1 MEVDKT
7 IVAQKVT
14 VASGDGAHFLA
25 GLTGPLTGRRIELPP
40 TGAVLGRATEATI
53 QVKDPAVSSRHCR
66 LGTILGQV
74 MVQDLGSSNGT
85 FIDEE
90 QVVEPRTFPI
100 GSVLQI
106 GNSLFK
112 LEFRSK
118 QEVLEEERQARELE
132 KAAGYVR
139 ALLPQPLNDPPVI
152 TEWRFIPSDQLGGDA
167 FGYHYLPDGRFAL
180 YLVDVCGHGAAPAL
194 HSVAVINVIKKQ
206 SLPHVDFT
214 RPDAVLRAL
223 NEAYQMEEH
232 ANMYF
237 TLWYGVLDLATRNLV
252 YASGGHPPA
261 VMIDEAT
268 GAPTKLMT
276 PNLAI
281 GMMRGIPYKQAEVT
295 VPPNARFYLYSDGA
309 FEVVTKAGEE
319 WRVDEFLAVLGK
331 GVIPGLAET
340 ARVEREVRAIMQGT
354 VFDDDFSLL
363 VLRVP

>member
-14 VASGDGAHFLA
+14 VASGDGAYFLA

-40 TGAVLGRATEATI
+40 NGAILGRAVDAAI

-66 LGTILGQV
+66 IAIIMGQV
-74 MVQDLGSSNGT
+74 IVQDLGSSNGT
-85 FIDEE
+85 FIDEGLVSDP
-90 QVVEPRTFPI
+90 QTFPI

-112 LEFRSK
+112 LEFRSR
-118 QEVLEEERQARELE
+118 QEVLEEERQGRELE

-139 ALLPQPLNDPPVI
+139 ALLPPPLTVPPVI

-167 FGYHYLPDGRFAL
+167 FGYHFLDDGRFAL

-194 HSVAVINVIKKQ
+194 HSVAVINNLRKQ
-206 SLPHVDFT
+206 SVPHVDFT
-214 RPDAVLRAL
+214 RPEQVLRAL
-223 NEAYQMEEH
+223 NDAYQMEEH

-237 TLWYGVLDLATRNLV
+237 TLWYGVLDVASRKLV

-261 VMIDEAT
+261 LLIDANGT
-268 GAPTKLMT
+268 ASRLRT

-281 GMMRGIPYKQAEVT
+281 GMLRGVNYQAAEVEI
-295 VPPNARFYLYSDGA
+295 PAGSRLYLYSDGA
-309 FEVVTKAGEE
+309 YEVVTKAGEE
-319 WRVDEFLAVLGK
+319 WRVEEFLEVLQRE
-331 GVIPGLAET
+331 PQTGLAET
-340 ARVEREVRAIMQGT
+340 ARVEREVRAVMQGS
-354 VFDDDFSLL
+354 VFDDDFSLM
-363 VLRVP
+363 VFRFP

>member
-7 IVAQKVT
+7 IVAQKVN

-132 KAAGYVR
+132 KAASYVR
-139 ALLPQPLNDPPVI
+139 ALLPQPLNEGPVI
-152 TEWRFIPSDQLGGDA
+152 SEWRFIPSDQLGGDA

-214 RPDAVLRAL
+214 RPDDVLRAL

-237 TLWYGVLDLATRNLV
+237 TLWYGVLDLKERKLL
-252 YASGGHPPA
+252 YASGGHPPSL
-261 VMIDEAT
+261 MIDEAT
-268 GAPTKLMT
+268 GEATKLMT

-281 GMMRGIPYKQAEVT
+281 GMMRGIPYKQAEVD
-295 VPPNARFYLYSDGA
+295 VPANARLYLYSDGA

-319 WRVDEFLAVLGK
+319 WRVDEFLAVLAK

-340 ARVEREVRAIMQGT
+340 ARVEREVRAVMQGT
-354 VFDDDFSLL
+354 VFDDDFSIL

>member
-14 VASGDGAHFLA
+14 VASGDGAYFLA

-40 TGAVLGRATEATI
+40 TGAILGRSVEAVI

-66 LGTILGQV
+66 IAIIMGQV
-74 MVQDLGSSNGT
+74 IVQDLGSSNGT
-85 FIDEE
+85 FIDEGLV
-90 QVVEPRTFPI
+90 QEPQSFPI

-112 LEFRSK
+112 LEFRSR
-118 QEVLEEERQARELE
+118 QEVLEEERQSRELE
-132 KAAGYVR
+132 KAASYVR
-139 ALLPQPLNDPPVI
+139 ALLPPPLTSPPVI

-167 FGYHYLPDGRFAL
+167 FGYHFLEDGRFAL

-194 HSVAVINVIKKQ
+194 HSVAVINVLRKQ
-206 SLPHVDFT
+206 SLPNVDFT
-214 RPDAVLRAL
+214 RPDEVMRAL
-223 NEAYQMEEH
+223 NADFQMEEH

-237 TLWYGVLDLATRNLV
+237 TLWYGVLDVNTRKLV

-261 VMIDEAT
+261 LLIDAAGT
-268 GAPTKLMT
+268 PTKLMT

-281 GMMRGIPYKQAEVT
+281 GMLRGVGYKAAEVEIQ
-295 VPPNARFYLYSDGA
+295 PDSRLYLYSDGA
-309 FEVVTKAGEE
+309 YEVVTKAGEE
-319 WRVDEFLAVLGK
+319 WRVDEFLAVLEREPQ
-331 GVIPGLAET
+331 PGLAET
-340 ARVEREVRAIMQGT
+340 ARVERDVRAVMQGS

-363 VLRVP
+363 VLRFP

>member
-25 GLTGPLTGRRIELPP
+25 GLTGPLTGRRIELPA

-139 ALLPQPLNDPPVI
+139 ALLPQPLNDPPVT

-167 FGYHYLPDGRFAL
+167 FGYHFLPDGRFAL
-180 YLVDVCGHGAAPAL
+180 YLVDVRGVSAALAAAAFGVPHLAGIVCSPLAGLLSDRLGRRAVILIGVVALGPAWLSITLLPTELLPLSLVAIGIASSLRLTVTEVFVTESAPPHRRATYLGGYYMLSQELGGLAAPLLGLLAGGVGIGAAFVMYVFIKVVKGKLTEVHPLLWA
-194 HSVAVINVIKKQ
+194 VAIAFVIYFMQDWI
-206 SLPHVDFT
+206 
-214 RPDAVLRAL
+214 RPYVA
-223 NEAYQMEEH
+223 
-232 ANMYF
+232 
-237 TLWYGVLDLATRNLV
+237 
-252 YASGGHPPA
+252 
-261 VMIDEAT
+261 
-268 GAPTKLMT
+268 
-276 PNLAI
+276 
-281 GMMRGIPYKQAEVT
+281 
-295 VPPNARFYLYSDGA
+295 
-309 FEVVTKAGEE
+309 
-319 WRVDEFLAVLGK
+319 
-331 GVIPGLAET
+331 
-340 ARVEREVRAIMQGT
+340 
-354 VFDDDFSLL
+354 
-363 VLRVP
+363 

>member
-25 GLTGPLTGRRIELPP
+25 GLTGPLTGRRIELPAS
-40 TGAVLGRATEATI
+40 GAVLGRSTEATI

-90 QVVEPRTFPI
+90 QVSEPRTFPI

-112 LEFRSK
+112 LEFRSR

-132 KAAGYVR
+132 KAASYVR
-139 ALLPQPLNDPPVI
+139 ALLPQPLAEPPVI
-152 TEWRFIPSDQLGGDA
+152 AEWRFIPSDQLGGDA
-167 FGYHYLPDGRFAL
+167 FGYHFLEDGRFVL

-194 HSVAVINVIKKQ
+194 HSVAVINVIRKG

-214 RPDAVLRAL
+214 RPDLVLRAL

-237 TLWYGVLDLATRNLV
+237 TLWYGVLDLKQRRLV

-261 VMIDEAT
+261 LMIDEAT
-268 GAPTKLMT
+268 GAATKLMT

-281 GMMRGIPYKQAEVT
+281 GMMKGIPYKQAEVDIPANT
-295 VPPNARFYLYSDGA
+295 RFYLYSDGA
-309 FEVVTKAGEE
+309 FEIVTKAGEE
-319 WRVDEFLAVLGK
+319 WRVDEFLAVLGR
-331 GVIPGLAET
+331 GVQAGLSET
-340 ARVEREVRAIMQGT
+340 ARVEREVRATMQGT

-363 VLRVP
+363 VLRIP

>member
-14 VASGDGAHFLA
+14 VASGDGAYFLA

-40 TGAVLGRATEATI
+40 NGATLGRSVDTVI

-66 LGTILGQV
+66 LAIIMGQV
-74 MVQDLGSSNGT
+74 IVQDLGSSNGT
-85 FIDEE
+85 FIDEGL
-90 QVVEPRTFPI
+90 VAEPQSFPI

-112 LEFRSK
+112 LEFRSR
-118 QEVLEEERQARELE
+118 QEVLEEERQGRELE

-139 ALLPQPLNDPPVI
+139 ALLPPPLTAPPVL

-167 FGYHYLPDGRFAL
+167 FGYHFLEDGRFAL

-194 HSVAVINVIKKQ
+194 HSVAVINTLRKQ
-206 SLPHVDFT
+206 SLPNVDFT
-214 RPDAVLRAL
+214 HPDEVLRAL
-223 NEAYQMEEH
+223 NADFQMEEH

-237 TLWYGVLDLATRNLV
+237 TLWYGVMDVANRRLV

-261 VMIDEAT
+261 VLIDAE
-268 GAPTKLMT
+268 GAVTRLIT

-281 GMMRGIPYKQAEVT
+281 GMLPGVGFKAAEVDI
-295 VPPNARFYLYSDGA
+295 PAGSRLYLYSDGA
-309 FEVVTKAGEE
+309 YEVVTKAGEE
-319 WRVDEFLAVLGK
+319 WRVEEFLEVLQRE
-331 GVIPGLAET
+331 PQQGLAET
-340 ARVEREVRAIMQGT
+340 ARVEREVRAVMQGT

-363 VLRVP
+363 VLRFP

>member
-14 VASGDGAHFLA
+14 VSSGDGAHFLA

-40 TGAVLGRATEATI
+40 TGAVLGRSVEANI

-66 LGTILGQV
+66 IGTIMGQV

-85 FIDEE
+85 FIDEV
-90 QVVEPRTFPI
+90 QVTEPRTLPI

-112 LEFRSK
+112 LEFRSR

-132 KAAGYVR
+132 KAASYVR
-139 ALLPQPLNDPPVI
+139 ALLPQPLNEPRVV
-152 TEWRFIPSDQLGGDA
+152 TEWRFVPSDQLGGDA
-167 FGYHYLPDGRFAL
+167 FGYHFLEDGRLAL

-194 HSVAVINVIKKQ
+194 HSVAVINVLRKQ
-206 SLPHVDFT
+206 SLPHIDFT
-214 RPDAVLRAL
+214 RPDQVLHAL

-237 TLWYGVLDLATRNLV
+237 TLWYGVIDLAARRLV

-261 VMIDEAT
+261 LLMDETTKA
-268 GAPTKLMT
+268 AVKLMT

-281 GMMRGIPYKQAEVT
+281 GMMRGMKYKSAEVDIP
-295 VPPNARFYLYSDGA
+295 VGARLYLYSDGA
-309 FEVVTKAGEE
+309 YEVVTKAGEE
-319 WRVDEFLAVLGK
+319 WRVDEFLAVLERGPQ
-331 GVIPGLAET
+331 PGIAET
-340 ARVEREVRAIMQGT
+340 ARVEREVRAVMQGSM
-354 VFDDDFSLL
+354 FDDDFSLL
-363 VLRVP
+363 VLRFP